1 MNFES
6 QSGAHGNSRSEIAE
20 MISGSHQATQS
31 RAAPKTKPPVSRQPV
46 IVEEPVEDPGKDVNE
61 RGEA

>member
-1 MNFES
+1 
-6 QSGAHGNSRSEIAE
+6 